1 MSKQIRSKTIF
12 LFDVKVDC
20 RTKKVRGQSQFDVD
34 TGCPVNKKTLLLTS
48 GEAGQHAIAP
58 GSMSKEAHTPVD
70 SNEGFCM
77 SIRQF

>member
-1 MSKQIRSKTIF
+1 MKRENATAAAQDLHADDEKTHFF
-12 LFDVKVDC
+12 LIVFPL
-20 RTKKVRGQSQFDVD
+20 GN

-48 GEAGQHAIAP
+48 REAGQHAIAP
-58 GSMSKEAHTPVD
+58 GSISKEAHTPVD